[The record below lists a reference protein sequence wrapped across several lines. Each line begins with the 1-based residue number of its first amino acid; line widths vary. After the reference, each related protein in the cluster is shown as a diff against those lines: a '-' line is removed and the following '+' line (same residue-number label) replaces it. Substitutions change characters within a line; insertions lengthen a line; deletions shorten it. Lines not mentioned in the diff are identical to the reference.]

1 MRRTESGDRRYHIL
15 IGCLS
20 VAAIVV
26 GAIILTRAC
35 KLSSYIFNISEDY
48 RLRDDI
54 YSEDK
59 HYIYFNSIYYT
70 ITLMCVHLSLLC
82 SYSHS
87 NNKINVFFFKTHTMT
102 VLLFIFFGGII
113 YFWFVFNILGQWS
126 KYHFI

>member
-15 IGCLS
+15 IGSLL
-20 VAAIVV
+20 VAATVV
-26 GAIILTRAC
+26 GVLILTRAC

-59 HYIYFNSIYYT
+59 HYIYFNNIYKT
-70 ITLMCVHLSLLC
+70 TTLICVYLSLLC

-87 NNKINVFFFKTHTMT
+87 NNKINVNIFKTHTMT
-102 VLLFIFFGGII
+102 DLLFIIIFF
-113 YFWFVFNILGQWS
+113 
-126 KYHFI
+126 